1 MHIYCCIICT
11 STIVSWQIGLAQYL
25 PLNILQYA
33 QPPLQQIAHQQQT
46 HIAQELPW
54 DKRGGNV
61 KERKEEN
68 VSKRKAMYRAMQY
81 TLPNYLNIIYRYFH
95 FHAFVFI
102 SVYSYVIL
110 RIVCRNYKIPIFH
123 SFIKNNDLR
132 YGLTIEICTIYLTFV
147 FTVCRSI
154 TFLWFLQLF
163 VSYRPCKR
171 SCNKFQPCMVSL
183 LSYIV
188 RNCMGF

>member
-1 MHIYCCIICT
+1 M
-11 STIVSWQIGLAQYL
+11 
-25 PLNILQYA
+25 
-33 QPPLQQIAHQQQT
+33 
-46 HIAQELPW
+46 
-54 DKRGGNV
+54 

-81 TLPNYLNIIYRYFH
+81 TLPNYLNIIYRFFH
-95 FHAFVFI
+95 FHAFIFI
-102 SVYSYVIL
+102 SVYWYVIL
-110 RIVCRNYKIPIFH
+110 RIVSVFRNDGIPIFH
-123 SFIKNNDLR
+123 SFIRNTDLR
-132 YGLTIEICTIYLTFV
+132 YSLTVEICIIYLTFV
-147 FTVCRSI
+147 FTVCLSI
-154 TFLWFLQLF
+154 TFLRFLQLF

>member
-1 MHIYCCIICT
+1 MSSNCRTFQSEPPNSNQNKWLAPDKQSLYIYSYPAIA
-11 STIVSWQIGLAQYL
+11 SWKIGLAQYV

-81 TLPNYLNIIYRYFH
+81 TLPNYLNIIYRFFH

-102 SVYSYVIL
+102 SVYWCVIL
-110 RIVCRNYKIPIFH
+110 RIISVAIMGF
-123 SFIKNNDLR
+123 
-132 YGLTIEICTIYLTFV
+132 
-147 FTVCRSI
+147 
-154 TFLWFLQLF
+154 QLF
-163 VSYRPCKR
+163 IHS
-171 SCNKFQPCMVSL
+171 
-183 LSYIV
+183 
-188 RNCMGF
+188 

>member
-1 MHIYCCIICT
+1 MSFNCRTFKSKPPNSNKNIIFRWKMSRPWQIIIT
-11 STIVSWQIGLAQYL
+11 YLFLPYNASWHIGLAEYL

-81 TLPNYLNIIYRYFH
+81 TLPNYSNIINRFSFPCLCFYFCILICNITYC
-95 FHAFVFI
+95 I
-102 SVYSYVIL
+102 SQWWDT
-110 RIVCRNYKIPIFH
+110 NF
-123 SFIKNNDLR
+123 SFIYK
-132 YGLTIEICTIYLTFV
+132 
-147 FTVCRSI
+147 
-154 TFLWFLQLF
+154 
-163 VSYRPCKR
+163 K
-171 SCNKFQPCMVSL
+171 
-183 LSYIV
+183 
-188 RNCMGF
+188 

>member
-1 MHIYCCIICT
+1 M
-11 STIVSWQIGLAQYL
+11 
-25 PLNILQYA
+25 
-33 QPPLQQIAHQQQT
+33 
-46 HIAQELPW
+46 
-54 DKRGGNV
+54 

-81 TLPNYLNIIYRYFH
+81 TLPNYLNITNRFFH

-171 SCNKFQPCMVSL
+171 SCNKFQPCMVYL